1 MFESITAFFI
11 SIILALMSF
20 CTPAPPKAENLE
32 DIQALADI
40 FREYDLCETVYVL
53 NSSSF
58 SSEEEKMTAIFLQG
72 LVAKKSPQ
80 IFITSSSLDNTY
92 LEAIEDRGSVISYTD
107 ENGES
112 WTLEGLLKKFSSY
125 ITDSGYL
132 LYSLTSSDEGL
143 NIAANYATL
152 EGWLPVTKALEDMAI
167 NAGLTKKTD
176 ISEDEYNVY
185 YQWKFF
191 EKNKK
196 HFTKT
201 AVVHQS
207 RNATGLRDLAIQQGF
222 YTFFTDENSTDELLF
237 RKRVLSYFGDNTHV
251 LGWTN
256 NEVPFVTGLSEEGNM
271 ISPSDHS
278 HNNSILASITCEMP
292 VQKAVKNTYTDG
304 TKHYA
309 ALVMSD
315 GDNMQWIQNGYAE
328 YFGKLALKQQFPV
341 TWSFPPMLQDF
352 SPVTAKTVYENAG
365 EKDYFMSGVS
375 GAGYMHPTEYPKKA
389 LTGFTDKTA
398 AAMAA
403 SNMEY
408 VQILDKTPEDIFDE
422 FRLTNS
428 LKYYTRYDNIKGG
441 IISLDPDRYAGGGG
455 KIYFVDDKPFMTYR
469 MSLWH
474 PSNNM
479 SEVTKEWLKEQ
490 ADIVN
495 SYPADINSID
505 GYSVINIHPW
515 TISTESLRYFVSC
528 LNENIV
534 LVTVEEMM
542 EMISTNLPHENAEPT
557 V

>member
-107 ENGES
+107 ENGDS

-256 NEVPFVTGLSEEGNM
+256 DEVPFVTGLSKEGNM

-375 GAGYMHPTEYPKKA
+375 GAGYMHPTEYSKKA